1 MAGGQSSKQNHRSRN
16 AGEAREVSISQA
28 VAEIVDNRAVIE
40 QVKGVLMYV
49 YELDADTAPSPAVPH
64 VYQPAI
70 QLTSNDAL
78 HAGQTPD
85 QVAGSQPFA
94 LVDIKG
100 MIDADVH

>member
-1 MAGGQSSKQNHRSRN
+1 VGRAASRISGR
-16 AGEAREVSISQA
+16 ATPGEAREVSISQA